1 MSQPQL
7 STETRLRVSDAIEKL
22 KNATDADYAKLHAAV
37 EQITVLREEDILTSY
52 ETIMPMC
59 LSLHGKP
66 YTLKNFYMFSPL
78 FKFLQPDNV
87 VVLAAR
93 QVAKSQ
99 STAAQSVMAA
109 AAMPHFKILHVT
121 PLFEQIRRF
130 STNYI
135 RPLITQSP
143 VRALWSGSEVVDTVL
158 QRSFQNQATLF
169 FSFASNNADR
179 CRGLSVHRIHYDEV
193 QDFDP
198 DSFSVIGEASSASTD
213 FMPTNVYTGTP
224 KTLDGP
230 AEARWRESSQAEW
243 IIKCD
248 HCNLWNIPTLDQHLL
263 KMIGPAHDRISEK
276 TPGVVCARCRKPLRP
291 RSGQWLHH
299 YESRRWKFSGYHI
312 PQILM
317 PMHYAHPEKWQI
329 ILNKQQGANNTS
341 QARFI
346 NEVLGVSTDT
356 GQKLVT
362 ESDLR
367 AASTL
372 PWENKMK
379 PSMAVRSLAK
389 EYAMRVLA
397 VDWGGGGESGTSFT
411 VIGVLG
417 WSPEGEVHVL
427 WSKRLLLSCD
437 HMKEAVEVLHW
448 FREFDCHYL
457 AHDYTGAGT
466 IRETIMIKAGVPM
479 ERILPVEY
487 VGAARGPL
495 IKFVPGSLT
504 HPRNRYRLDKTRSL
518 LNLCTAIRCGAVRF
532 FQYDFKDTSEPGL
545 LHDFLALVENK
556 TQTRVGS
563 DSYTIIRNSS
573 MSDDF
578 AQMCNIG
585 SAALWHANKAWPDFS
600 KYINM
605 QVAMDTADF
614 DYYEEPDNWATSDAE
629 ATQEEEHQYA

>member
-1 MSQPQL
+1 MPKSQVPPG
-7 STETRLRVSDAIEKL
+7 IKEKL
-22 KNATDADYAKLHAAV
+22 LSIRSKLASNPASDYAELHTAV
-37 EQITVLREEDILTSY
+37 EQLVLLADAGAITSY
-52 ETIMPMC
+52 EQIMPIC

-78 FKFLQPDNV
+78 FNLLQPDNV

-99 STAAQSVMAA
+99 STAAQSVLAA

-143 VRALWSGSEVVDTVL
+143 VRSLWNTSQVVDTVL
-158 QRSFQNQATLF
+158 QRSFHNEATLF

-198 DSFSVIGEASSASTD
+198 DSFSVIGEAASASAD
-213 FMPTNVYTGTP
+213 FMPTNIYTGTP

-243 IIKCD
+243 VVKCD
-248 HCNLWNIPTLDQHLL
+248 HCSLWNLPTLDQHLL
-263 KMIGPAHDRISEK
+263 KMIGPASDWISEK
-276 TPGVVCARCRKPLRP
+276 QPGVVCARCRKPLQP
-291 RSGQWLHH
+291 RSGQWVHK
-299 YESRRWKFSGYHI
+299 YASRRWTFAGYHI

-329 ILNKQQGANNTS
+329 ILNKQRGANNTS
-341 QARFI
+341 RSRFI
-346 NEVLGVSTDT
+346 NEVLGVSTDE

-367 AASTL
+367 KAADL
-372 PWENKMK
+372 PWENKTN
-379 PSMAVRSLAK
+379 PSMRVRELAK
-389 EYAMRVLA
+389 EYTMRVLA
-397 VDWGGGGESGTSFT
+397 IDWGGGGESGTSFT
-411 VIGVLG
+411 VVGVLG
-417 WSPEGEVHVL
+417 WTPEGEIHVL
-427 WSKRLLLSCD
+427 WAKRLLLSCD
-437 HMKEAVEVLHW
+437 HIKEAVEVLHW
-448 FREFDCHYL
+448 FKTFECDYI

-466 IRETIMIKAGVPM
+466 IRESVMVKAGVPID
-479 ERILPVEY
+479 RIMPVEY
-487 VGAARGPL
+487 IGAARGPI
-495 IKFVPGSLT
+495 IKFVPASNI

-518 LNLCTAIRCGAVRF
+518 LNLCTAIRCNAVRF
-532 FQYDFKDTSEPGL
+532 FQYDFRDTSEPGL
-545 LHDFLALVENK
+545 LHDFLALIENK
-556 TQTRVGS
+556 TQTRIGS

-585 SAALWHANKAWPDFS
+585 CAALWHANRAWPDFS
-600 KYINM
+600 KYLQSQI
-605 QVAMDTADF
+605 TAENESLDF
-614 DYYEEPDNWATSDAE
+614 YEDPTSWLSQDAE
-629 ATQEEEHQYA
+629 AAPEEEIQWS